1 MPLPLLAILGIAAA
15 GEIGTGKTIKAA
27 VDQKDAKDTNE
38 SAQRRVDRAKEK
50 AEKFR
55 EESGASITSLG
66 TTKVYVMDHSIG
78 TFLEA
83 FSKLKNVTLSESDG
97 LDEIANFKVDKQF
110 FKELRDMNDMA
121 SSIVGGVAGGAAA
134 GAITAIGAYSAVM
147 SFGAASTGA
156 AIAGLSGAAATNA
169 TLAFL
174 GGGSLAAGGL
184 GIAGGT
190 AVLGGLVAG
199 PALAIM
205 GFVLGAKASANRDQA
220 YSNLSKAIE
229 FKEEMETVCVL
240 CNGIRMRS
248 SMFERILLKLNCIFE
263 RLTDQLVKNIEQ
275 YGCNYAAYG
284 LEQRQT
290 VSKCLSIV
298 KAIKSI
304 LDTPIL
310 TEDGK
315 LTTESAQLI
324 APMEETCEQ
333 YADCL

>member
-1 MPLPLLAILGIAAA
+1 
-15 GEIGTGKTIKAA
+15 
-27 VDQKDAKDTNE
+27 
-38 SAQRRVDRAKEK
+38 
-50 AEKFR
+50 
-55 EESGASITSLG
+55 
-66 TTKVYVMDHSIG
+66 
-78 TFLEA
+78 
-83 FSKLKNVTLSESDG
+83 
-97 LDEIANFKVDKQF
+97 
-110 FKELRDMNDMA
+110 MNDMA
-121 SSIVGGVAGGAAA
+121 SSIVGGIAGGAAA

-220 YSNLSKAIE
+220 YSNLSKAME
-229 FKEEMETVCVL
+229 FQEEMETVCVL

-248 SMFERILLKLNCIFE
+248 GMFERILLKLNYIFE
-263 RLTDQLVKNIEQ
+263 RLTVQMIENMER

-284 LEQRQT
+284 EEQRQT
-290 VSKCLSIV
+290 VAKCLSIV